1 MEQKTKSCH
10 PHLFVRVTE
19 DIMKHAPA
27 LLVICFLTLVCL
39 GAPGRASAQANTKP
53 GDIEAIAVEP
63 ILTEESLPEEKGE
76 CNVRMTA
83 AYHVEAAE
91 PATALPRTQ
100 VFCGFSSRWGGEF
113 DVPFAQGS
121 GAQGRYGLGDI
132 SASVKYKLR
141 EQTARIPAFVLGLET
156 MLPTGSPEKGT
167 GETGVEVQPF
177 VALLKQVHSVSV
189 QGNIGLGMR
198 HSGSEREYRTSYNGA
213 VGLPLR
219 QTGFAL
225 MGEVNGSYSPSG
237 PPAISVTPGVHYE
250 IGKNRYVAFGM
261 PVSLAGARQVGAIVQ
276 FQFRVRSQRG
286 LD

>member
-1 MEQKTKSCH
+1 
-10 PHLFVRVTE
+10 
-19 DIMKHAPA
+19 MKRIAAPLA
-27 LLVICFLTLVCL
+27 ICFFTLVCL
-39 GAPGRASAQANTKP
+39 GAAGQASAQGNTTR
-53 GDIEAIAVEP
+53 EAIEPMVVEP
-63 ILTEESLPEEKGE
+63 ILTEETLPEEKGE

-100 VFCGFSSRWGGEF
+100 LFCGFSSRWGGEF
-113 DVPFAQGS
+113 DVPFARGP
-121 GAQGRYGLGDI
+121 GAEGRYGLGDI

-141 EQTARIPAFVLGLET
+141 EQTARVPAFVLGLET
-156 MLPTGSPEKGT
+156 MFPTGSPEKGT
-167 GETGVEVQPF
+167 GESGVEVQPF
-177 VALLKQVHSVSV
+177 VALLKQIRSVSL

-198 HSGSEREYRTSYNGA
+198 HSGSEREYRTFYNGA

-225 MGEVNGSYSPSG
+225 MGEVNGAHSPSG

-261 PVSLAGARQVGAIVQ
+261 PISLTGARQVGAIVQ
-276 FQFRVRSQRG
+276 FQFRVPSQRG

>member
-1 MEQKTKSCH
+1 
-10 PHLFVRVTE
+10 
-19 DIMKHAPA
+19 MKQIAA
-27 LLVICFLTLVCL
+27 TLAICFFTLVCL
-39 GAPGRASAQANTKP
+39 GAAGRAFAQANTTP
-53 GDIEAIAVEP
+53 PAIESIAVEP
-63 ILTEESLPEEKGE
+63 LLTEESLPEEKGE

-83 AYHVEAAE
+83 AYHVEALE

-100 VFCGFSSRWGGEF
+100 LFCGFSQRWGGELN
-113 DVPFAQGS
+113 VPFAQGS
-121 GAQGRYGLGDI
+121 GAVGRFGLGDI
-132 SASVKYKLR
+132 SASIKYKLKD
-141 EQTARIPAFVLGLET
+141 QTARIPAFVLGLET

-177 VALLKQVHSVSV
+177 VALLKQVRSVSV

-237 PPAISVTPGVHYE
+237 PPAISVTPGLHYE
-250 IGKNRYVAFGM
+250 IGKNRYLAFGM
-261 PVSLAGARQVGAIVQ
+261 PVSLTGARLVGAIVQ